1 MSGRGSHSDLPL
13 IFYRIFLSDDSQK
26 GFIYHYLMMRSVYY
40 VHYSNGCKA
49 APVAV
54 LCIQPLVLRTSPL
67 LHYYYYYYLLQ
78 ARHYL
83 LVKLLS
89 SHNYEL
95 TPTELKSI
103 AKYRLI
109 ACNNDVS
116 ASLLKRN

>member
-1 MSGRGSHSDLPL
+1 MSGRGSYSELFTVFFVRRFSKRIYIPLPNDEVSL
-13 IFYRIFLSDDSQK
+13 
-26 GFIYHYLMMRSVYY
+26 
-40 VHYSNGCKA
+40 CEA

-54 LCIQPLVLRTSPL
+54 LDILCIQPLALRTSPL
-67 LHYYYYYYLLQ
+67 LHYYYYLLQ
-78 ARHYL
+78 ARHHL

-109 ACNNDVS
+109 ACNNNVS
-116 ASLLKRN
+116 ASFLKRN